1 MYLQPWTSDKFC
13 WPWNTRDEGRE
24 MESNW
29 VHGRQRV
36 RKINT
41 ESNIIQEDY
50 SLKDASVPSLP
61 KKMQNRGGEWE
72 RQTELEKSEEKRTVV
87 LTV

>member
-1 MYLQPWTSDKFC
+1 MCLKPWNDKFC
-13 WPWNTRDEGRE
+13 WLWNTRDEGRE

-36 RKINT
+36 RKMNT
-41 ESNIIQEDY
+41 EKNVFQNDD
-50 SLKDASVPSLP
+50 SLKEVSVHSLP
-61 KKMQNRGGEWE
+61 KNIQNRGGEWE
-72 RQTELEKSEEKRTVV
+72 RWTELEKNEEKGTAV